1 MCGREHTGQVPN
13 YLRQER
19 EEEFRQGKLATL
31 FCSPTMELGIDISDL
46 SVVHLRNVPP
56 SPANYA
62 QRSGRAGRSGQEAMV
77 ITYAAAGSGHD
88 QYFYH
93 HQAAMV
99 AGAVA
104 PPKLELAN
112 QDLIKS
118 HIYSVWLGLAGVQFG
133 DSMNQILDLEQ
144 PKYPLKVDLRAQ
156 LERMAQPIFHHNCVN
171 ATRSILSDTFCQ
183 TDLNRVSWYSS
194 EWLERT
200 ISNALNEFD
209 NSCDRWRDLYDGA
222 VKQKAE
228 AQRVLDRV
236 TSGNEAKE
244 DKNQADRSFQEAK
257 NQIDLLVG
265 QGAGKN
271 NSQFEFYPYRYFASQ
286 GFLPGFN
293 FPRLPIHTYL
303 PTGKDRGEYISR
315 PRHLAIR
322 EMAPQNIL
330 YYEGNKFKVDR
341 TKRYTQGIDSRY
353 QTLVICDR
361 CGYFHTKLID
371 VCENCGNKPTS
382 DRSGKP
388 AVIMRALEMDTMFAR
403 RKERITCDEEDR
415 LKNGYQISTC
425 FQFTDG
431 REEVATVIAADGTP
445 LLRLTYGETANIMRI
460 NRGLRSEKGNGFK
473 LDPTSGQWEPPT
485 NKTDPQ
491 TNIQSDI
498 HLTVKATTNLLS
510 IEPLDLPEHE
520 RESFITTFQYAL
532 EAV

>member
-1 MCGREHTGQVPN
+1 
-13 YLRQER
+13 
-19 EEEFRQGKLATL
+19 
-31 FCSPTMELGIDISDL
+31 
-46 SVVHLRNVPP
+46 
-56 SPANYA
+56 
-62 QRSGRAGRSGQEAMV
+62 MV

-88 QYFYH
+88 QYFYR

-156 LERMAQPIFHHNCVN
+156 LEMMTQPERYQKCLK
-171 ATRSILSDTFCQ
+171 ATRSILSDTFYQ
-183 TDLNRVSWYSS
+183 TDLNRVSWYSP

-200 ISNALNEFD
+200 ISNALTEFD

-244 DKNQADRSFQEAK
+244 DKNRADRSFQEAK

-303 PTGKDRGEYISR
+303 PTGKRIGVNISLV
-315 PRHLAIR
+315 PAI
-322 EMAPQNIL
+322 
-330 YYEGNKFKVDR
+330 
-341 TKRYTQGIDSRY
+341 
-353 QTLVICDR
+353 
-361 CGYFHTKLID
+361 
-371 VCENCGNKPTS
+371 
-382 DRSGKP
+382 
-388 AVIMRALEMDTMFAR
+388 
-403 RKERITCDEEDR
+403 
-415 LKNGYQISTC
+415 
-425 FQFTDG
+425 
-431 REEVATVIAADGTP
+431 
-445 LLRLTYGETANIMRI
+445 
-460 NRGLRSEKGNGFK
+460 
-473 LDPTSGQWEPPT
+473 
-485 NKTDPQ
+485 
-491 TNIQSDI
+491 
-498 HLTVKATTNLLS
+498 
-510 IEPLDLPEHE
+510 
-520 RESFITTFQYAL
+520 
-532 EAV
+532 